1 MLTVDYV
8 GLLVTI
14 GLIGLRY
21 PHCVLGAA
29 VVHDLGRIFTAFFLQ
44 SRIESIVA
52 AGAFG
57 ATAVSGTKSGGAAL
71 MVALGGPLANY
82 LVSANL
88 GGAVWE
94 RNSRLFHPGAVLK
107 KPFAVVNLRL
117 ALLST
122 LVTIWQL
129 I

>member
-14 GLIGLRY
+14 GIVGLRY

-29 VVHDLGRIFTAFFLQ
+29 VVHDCGRILTALFLQ
-44 SRIESIVA
+44 SRIDSIIA

-57 ATAVSGTKSGGAAL
+57 ATAVSGANAGGTAL
-71 MVALGGPLANY
+71 MVTLGGPLANY
-82 LVSANL
+82 LVCANF

-94 RNSRLFHPGAVLK
+94 GNSRLFHPGAPLK
-107 KPFAVVNLRL
+107 RPFAVVNLRL

-129 I
+129 F